1 MFLHRTDMR
10 YCVEAYFVFMGFA
23 AAFLLKVRSI
33 AMIGGG
39 VTDLY
44 EKILRRKFSFMRKP
58 GQDEEIINL
67 VERLIALLGS
77 DEVAIDNRHT
87 PKLYSRFLGDILAQ
101 YKRTHMKERSDA
113 DPSDGRNHQPT
124 HGNVKPNIQSNPH
137 NANVITQPMEDVQT
151 SMYSYSPMPSM
162 EYSDPR
168 LNASSY
174 GYSMGD
180 TSPAMDL
187 DIPLP
192 LSAESDQHTLLSM
205 LPLED
210 PAFWDHLGM
219 PLATNPETWPQVV
232 DMTHGTGAG
241 LYNPLQVHNPFQNHQ
256 ANYRTYG
263 SGTGTS
269 FSESYYRQYH

>member
-1 MFLHRTDMR
+1 
-10 YCVEAYFVFMGFA
+10 
-23 AAFLLKVRSI
+23 
-33 AMIGGG
+33 
-39 VTDLY
+39 
-44 EKILRRKFSFMRKP
+44 MRKP
-58 GQDEEIINL
+58 GQDEEIISL

-101 YKRTHMKERSDA
+101 YKRTHMEERSNA
-113 DPSDGRNHQPT
+113 DPSDSRNHQSAP
-124 HGNVKPNIQSNPH
+124 GNVKINVKPNIQSNPH
-137 NANVITQPMEDVQT
+137 NASVFTQPMEDVQT
-151 SMYSYSPMPSM
+151 PMYSYSPMQSM
-162 EYSDPR
+162 EYTDPR
-168 LNASSY
+168 FDASSY
-174 GYSMGD
+174 GGYSMGD

-192 LSAESDQHTLLSM
+192 LSAESVLSM
-205 LPLED
+205 RPLED

-219 PLATNPETWPQVV
+219 PLATNTETWPPVV

-263 SGTGTS
+263 SGMGTS
-269 FSESYYRQYH
+269 FNEPYYRQYH